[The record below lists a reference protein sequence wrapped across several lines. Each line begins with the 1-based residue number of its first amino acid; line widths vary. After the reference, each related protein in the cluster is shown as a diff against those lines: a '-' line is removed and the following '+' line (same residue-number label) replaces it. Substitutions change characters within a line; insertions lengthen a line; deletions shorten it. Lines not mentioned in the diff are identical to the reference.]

1 MSFPIKE
8 LARLLA
14 PDTALLGSVVA
25 VEGTTIRVA
34 TERGAV
40 TARSLDA
47 LAVGDRVW
55 VRNGIATR
63 APVARQFY
71 PV

>member
-1 MSFPIKE
+1 MSFPLKE

-14 PDTALLGSVVA
+14 SDTALLGAVVA
-25 VEGTTIRVA
+25 IEGAVIRVA
-34 TERGAV
+34 TERGAM
-40 TARSLDA
+40 TARSLDT

-55 VRNGIATR
+55 VRNGIAMR
-63 APVARQFY
+63 APVARQSY

>member
-1 MSFPIKE
+1 MTFPLKE

-14 PDTALLGSVVA
+14 PDAALLGPVVGID
-25 VEGTTIRVA
+25 GTFVRVA

-40 TARSLDA
+40 LARSLDA
-47 LAVGDRVW
+47 LAVGDRVLI
-55 VRNGIATR
+55 RNGIATR
-63 APVARQFY
+63 APVARQSY